1 MSRFSAFK
9 APSFLDASFPFFLG
23 EFFNTNGVNIHGIW
37 IDFGAWVVGVVSL
50 DGVGVVGFL
59 GGDGICAVPLRFEV
73 DSTGIPIINLGGYS
87 VHAIDSLHEGSR
99 DSS

>member
-1 MSRFSAFK
+1 MSGFSASK
-9 APSFLDASFPFFLG
+9 ASFILDTFFPFFLG
-23 EFFNTNGVNIHGIW
+23 EFFNADGIDVHGIW